1 MQLQQRIAIIFVIV
15 GFLVIPIQTYAQ
27 ISDPPGTYLT
37 YLPLVMDSQSF
48 EMVGPEGGNIE
59 NMVISPSQPDIMYV
73 GNWGSGVYRSIDG
86 GDTWNFASQGI
97 TNPFIFSLAVD
108 PIDPNTV
115 YAGSYGGGVYKSI
128 NGGAQW
134 VQVSSGL
141 NMPAVV
147 YVITIDKIDTNVIYI
162 GTRNKN
168 SGTWG
173 FTGNLD
179 YHGGVYK
186 TVDGGANWS
195 HCTIPNNDDYVYDI
209 AINPSNSNTI
219 YASMHY
225 TGVFKSVNAG
235 ATWTSKNTG
244 LSEIDALHTR
254 GIEINPNNTN
264 ELYLATWGTGSFY
277 YSADGGDNWSNRKSG
292 LGGTDTKVWKITMDP
307 RSPGTVYAATLND
320 GLYRTINSGINW
332 SRIALLSYFHTGLL
346 IHPDNSQILFTGT
359 KLTGLWK
366 STNGG
371 TNWVNSHTGIQANNI
386 VSALND
392 PNNPEVLYVSA
403 YGNGLWKSIDN
414 GMTWFGINIGLPD
427 VYINTIVL
435 KPGDPNVLYAGI
447 RNNGLYMSLDAG
459 SSWVSKNNGIP
470 IIYTDELL
478 PALSPIFDHPT
489 SMLWFDEAQ
498 EDFLLSPEEALR
510 ESGTRAVLAT
520 VNTIAF
526 DPLNPS
532 NMAIGT
538 TKKGILRSFDGGN
551 TWMGTEYGDSTHYSS
566 LFDPSGTPHVYMGIE
581 YINSN
586 ANAVTRCVNSTLF
599 SWDVSN
605 AGIQNQRVNALV
617 FGNAPYNIIYAGTS
631 DDPASSTVTAN
642 GVYKSTNYGSNW
654 SLMGLIENPVTSML
668 NHPITPAWILAG
680 TADGL
685 FISRDEG
692 ITWGLLNSAIVN
704 QTISCLSPG
713 FGENLMLM
721 GTDGGNLILIKR

>member
-1 MQLQQRIAIIFVIV
+1 MIRQIFCWGMIGRKKLDMRVRRSIAIIFVIV
-15 GFLVIPIQTYAQ
+15 GFLIIPAQTSAQ
-27 ISDPPGTYLT
+27 FSDPPGPYTS

-108 PIDPNTV
+108 PFDPNTV

-134 VQVSSGL
+134 VQVSTGL

-147 YVITIDKIDTNVIYI
+147 YVITIDKNDTNVIII

-186 TVDGGANWS
+186 SVDGGMNWT

-209 AINPSNSNTI
+209 AINPTNSNTI

-225 TGVFKSVNAG
+225 TGVFKSLDAG

-254 GIEINPNNTN
+254 GIEINPNNPN

-277 YSADGGDNWSNRKSG
+277 YSANGGDTWSNRKSG

-320 GLYRTINSGINW
+320 GVYRTTNSGINW
-332 SRIALLSYFHTGLL
+332 SRIALLSYFHTGLV

-371 TNWVNSHTGIQANNI
+371 INWANSHTGIQANNI

-414 GMTWFGINIGLPD
+414 GITWFGINNGLPD
-427 VYINTIVL
+427 AYISTIVF

-447 RNNGLYMSLDAG
+447 RNNGIY
-459 SSWVSKNNGIP
+459 SSIDGGANWISRNGG
-470 IIYTDELL
+470 L
-478 PALSPIFDHPT
+478 PSISESPIKAVMLPIYDHPI
-489 SMLWFDEAQ
+489 SMSWYSESQ
-498 EDFLLSPEEALR
+498 EDFILEPTEIQTIGSE
-510 ESGTRAVLAT
+510 RATYST
-520 VNTIAF
+520 VNTIAISTT
-526 DPLNPS
+526 NP
-532 NMAIGT
+532 NIMVIGT
-538 TKKGILRSFDGGN
+538 AGKGIFRSTNGGGSWQA
-551 TWMGTEYGDSTHYSS
+551 TTFAAHTLYSSVMDSTDNSKA
-566 LFDPSGTPHVYMGIE
+566 YMGLGYPNAIAKTVDPTL
-581 YINSN
+581 YDWVLSNS
-586 ANAVTRCVNSTLF
+586 
-599 SWDVSN
+599 
-605 AGIQNQRVNALV
+605 GIQNQKVNALI
-617 FGNAPYNIIYAGTS
+617 FGFTGTNVLYSGTS
-631 DDPASSTVTAN
+631 DDPSFPTVHHAKWCFQN
-642 GVYKSTNYGSNW
+642 NELW
-654 SLMGLIENPVTSML
+654 
-668 NHPITPAWILAG
+668 
-680 TADGL
+680 
-685 FISRDEG
+685 
-692 ITWGLLNSAIVN
+692 
-704 QTISCLSPG
+704 
-713 FGENLMLM
+713 
-721 GTDGGNLILIKR
+721 